1 MICPRTAQVPS
12 TWVEPWDPVL
22 DSWPDCSGGSLTV
35 WHPIRGLPPSA
46 SCWDGR
52 MSLRCVAFGTLGGS
66 DRSLFASGSWDVIAV
81 SHPHYQVHL

>member
-22 DSWPDCSGGSLTV
+22 DSWPDCS
-35 WHPIRGLPPSA
+35 RGLPPSA

-66 DRSLFASGSWDVIAV
+66 DRSLSAFGSWDVIAV